1 MFSKLARVFGS
12 ADLSEA
18 APVPPP
24 AADATDHLL
33 DLAARI
39 EPDGGMPGADLQQR
53 INESADALR
62 DFLKE
67 GHTSKSGAFRSHV
80 QRLAKFLRGAL
91 GKLDKSRRSE
101 IEELLR
107 QVDVD

>member
-1 MFSKLARVFGS
+1 MLSKLARVFGS
-12 ADLSEA
+12 ADVRKA
-18 APVPPP
+18 APLPPS

-53 INESADALR
+53 IDKTADALR

-80 QRLAKFLRGAL
+80 QRLTQFLRAAL
-91 GKLDKSRRSE
+91 DKLDLSPRSG

-107 QVDVD
+107 QADPG